1 MDTNELEASR
11 LLIVDDTPNN
21 IKVLVPIFLGS
32 GEYKINVANNGTQA
46 LEMVDKVKPD
56 LILLDIMMPDIDG
69 YEVCRRLKSKNETKD
84 IPVIFLSAKSQTED
98 LAKGFELGASDYV
111 TKPFNSVELLAR
123 VKTHLELKRSRD
135 LIRTRLE
142 GLVQERTKDLEKEI
156 EERIRLQEQLQQS
169 KKLESIGQLAGGVAH
184 DFNNQLAGIIGA
196 AELLAM
202 RIKEEKSVKYINMIL
217 KAARNS
223 ADLTK
228 QLLAFA
234 RKGKERVANI
244 ELNAV
249 INESIQLLERS
260 LDKNID
266 IAFEA
271 SALKRVTQGDPTQV
285 ENAVLNIAINAG
297 HAMVDGGTLKFQLS
311 SEEIDSDHRLLK
323 SFTMEPGTYHKLTVS
338 DTGTGMN
345 QEVIEK
351 IFDPFFTTKEQGKGT
366 GMGLAA
372 VYGTVTSHGGAIEVE
387 STIGQGS
394 KFHLYF
400 LSYLGEA
407 LETHSEDEELTNVDH
422 KKMMIVDDEEIV
434 LETCK
439 SILEELGHEV
449 TEFLNGL
456 DAIEFYKENWRSIDL
471 VILDKIMPKIGG
483 KDLFIALKKIN
494 PDVQAILASG
504 YSEEKAQ
511 EVLDLGVKEFIQK
524 PFTVSTLMKTVD
536 KLC

>member
-1 MDTNELEASR
+1 MEQSEQEASR

-69 YEVCRRLKSKNETKD
+69 YEVCRRLKANEDTKE

-123 VKTHLELKRSRD
+123 VKTHLELKKNRD

-142 GLVQERTKDLEKEI
+142 ALVQERTKDLEKEV

-196 AELLAM
+196 AELLSM
-202 RIKEEKSVKYINMIL
+202 RIKEEKAVKYINMIL

-234 RKGKERVANI
+234 RKGKERMASV

-249 INESIQLLERS
+249 IDDGIKLLERS
-260 LDKNID
+260 LDKNIE
-266 IAFEA
+266 IQFEA
-271 SALKRVTQGDPTQV
+271 SALKRVTQGDPTQI

-297 HAMVDGGTLKFQLS
+297 HAMPDGGILTFELGT
-311 SEEIDSDHRLLK
+311 EEVGEGHRLLK
-323 SFTMEPGTYHKLTVS
+323 TFKMEPGTYHRLSVI
-338 DTGTGMN
+338 DTGTGIE
-345 QEVIEK
+345 QSVIEK

-372 VYGTVTSHGGAIEVE
+372 VYGTVTSHGGAIEVDSIMGE
-387 STIGQGS
+387 GT

-400 LSYLGEA
+400 QSYLGEA
-407 LETHSEDEELTNVDH
+407 LETHSEDDEVKDVSH
-422 KKMMIVDDEEIV
+422 KKVMIVDDEEIV

-439 SILEELGHEV
+439 SILEELGHDV
-449 TEFLNGL
+449 QEFLNGL
-456 DAIEFYKENWRSIDL
+456 DSIEYYKENWQNIDL

-483 KDLFIALKKIN
+483 KDLFIELKKIN
-494 PDVQAILASG
+494 PKITAILASG